1 MPLNAP
7 SSSENFEASVYR
19 RITWR
24 LMPYLFLCYV
34 LAYVNRVNVGFA
46 KLQMMQSLDLSDTV
60 YGFGAGF
67 FFIGYFFLEVP
78 SNMLLKRI
86 GARRLLGSIMIIWGI
101 VSAVTM
107 FTGGV
112 ISYYVLR
119 FLLGAVEAGFFPGV
133 ILYLTFWY
141 TDKHRARMVALL
153 MSAVPVSGMTAGPL
167 SGWILTHFQ
176 GVAQLGGWQWLFL
189 ICGIPSSIAG
199 LVTLL
204 YLTDEPSQA
213 RWLSAD
219 EKKIVL
225 ERLRQEEERKSKT
238 GKTSHRLVDVF
249 KSPAVWLLSVVYFGI
264 TMGNYGIGFWLPQL
278 IKDTL
283 SKDPV
288 TIGWLF
294 ALPWTVTLAAMY
306 WLGRH
311 SDATGERRWHLAL
324 SLIVAAA
331 AFAVSAIPGI
341 PGVLGFMAL
350 TVATA
355 GIVSSFTVFW
365 ALPTAILSGTA
376 AAAGIA
382 WINSIGNLGGW
393 LGPYAVG
400 LIRDWTHSMTMA
412 LLTLSGAAM
421 AAALIALYVTRKR
434 A

>member
-19 RITWR
+19 KITWR

-46 KLQMMQSLDLSDTV
+46 KLQMQQSLDMSDAV
-60 YGFGAGF
+60 YGFGAGL

-86 GARRLLGSIMIIWGI
+86 GARLLLGTIMIIWGI
-101 VSAVTM
+101 VSALTM
-107 FTGGV
+107 FTGGET
-112 ISYYVLR
+112 SYYVLR
-119 FLLGAVEAGFFPGV
+119 FLLGAVESGFFPGV

-141 TDKHRARMVALL
+141 TDKHRARMVAIL
-153 MSAVPVSGMTAGPL
+153 MSAVPISGMTAGPF
-167 SGWILTHFQ
+167 SGWVLQHFQ
-176 GVAQLGGWQWLFL
+176 GVSHLGGWQWLFL
-189 ICGIPSSIAG
+189 LCGIPSSIAG
-199 LVTLL
+199 LITLL
-204 YLTDEPSQA
+204 FLTDEPAKA

-225 ERLRQEEERKSKT
+225 DRLREEEQRKQRT

-249 KSPAVWLLSVVYFGI
+249 RNPAVWLLSLVYFGI

-294 ALPWTVTLAAMY
+294 ALPWTVTLVAMY
-306 WLGRH
+306 WLGHH

-324 SLIVAAA
+324 SLILAAA

-341 PGVLGFMAL
+341 PGVVGFMAL

-382 WINSIGNLGGW
+382 WINSIGNLGGYA
-393 LGPYAVG
+393 GPYAVG
-400 LIRDWTHSMTMA
+400 LIRDATHSMTMA
-412 LLTLSGAAM
+412 LLTLSAAAL
-421 AAALIALYVTRKR
+421 AAALIALYMTRKR

>member
-1 MPLNAP
+1 
-7 SSSENFEASVYR
+7 
-19 RITWR
+19 
-24 LMPYLFLCYV
+24 
-34 LAYVNRVNVGFA
+34 
-46 KLQMMQSLDLSDTV
+46 
-60 YGFGAGF
+60 
-67 FFIGYFFLEVP
+67 
-78 SNMLLKRI
+78 
-86 GARRLLGSIMIIWGI
+86 
-101 VSAVTM
+101 
-107 FTGGV
+107 
-112 ISYYVLR
+112 
-119 FLLGAVEAGFFPGV
+119 
-133 ILYLTFWY
+133 
-141 TDKHRARMVALL
+141 
-153 MSAVPVSGMTAGPL
+153 
-167 SGWILTHFQ
+167 
-176 GVAQLGGWQWLFL
+176 
-189 ICGIPSSIAG
+189 
-199 LVTLL
+199 
-204 YLTDEPSQA
+204 
-213 RWLSAD
+213 
-219 EKKIVL
+219 
-225 ERLRQEEERKSKT
+225 
-238 GKTSHRLVDVF
+238 
-249 KSPAVWLLSVVYFGI
+249 
-264 TMGNYGIGFWLPQL
+264 L

-421 AAALIALYVTRKR
+421 AAALIALYATVRRPASFEGRSLAVAASCSARAHACSVDTRVDAWSFYISGGAASPKGDR
-434 A
+434 K